1 MSFEMAR
8 GGKRVS
14 KRKHATCEAIL
25 QHIGRVH
32 FNNQKHFIYE
42 VRFLNGPRYKIL
54 YDWVNSSSDH
64 TRFHPDL
71 PRLLASPFAS
81 PFELIAKIGGG
92 VTRNTAK
99 PCKYSVKSMIHVM
112 SHDLIIW
119 EESGTFASPLS
130 IRCAY

>member
-1 MSFEMAR
+1 MAR
-8 GGKRVS
+8 GRKHLS
-14 KRKHATCEAIL
+14 KPKHATCEAIL

-42 VRFLNGPRYKIL
+42 VRFPNGPKYKIL

-64 TRFHPDL
+64 TRFHPEL
-71 PRLLASPFAS
+71 PRLLTSPFAS
-81 PFELIAKIGGG
+81 PFELIAKIRGG

-99 PCKYSVKSMIHVM
+99 PCKFSVKSMIRVFGI
-112 SHDLIIW
+112 DLTGW
-119 EESGTFASPLS
+119 EVCGTFASPLS